1 MYVHMNSQDV
11 EDGGRRFQDSPA
23 SCSCSELALRQE
35 THKAAF
41 PSAGPLAILI
51 PCSIAKPRPT
61 QISTLVLTGCL
72 FACSWNTICN
82 LGSGETNTDVSAGKL
97 VNRGHGKETATSEI
111 EDEMQMFEAICS
123 LVWNTDNGATY
134 EGIKINMPQTSTCV
148 LVKEWSASH
157 VLQLL

>member
-11 EDGGRRFQDSPA
+11 EDGDRRFQDSPA

-41 PSAGPLAILI
+41 PSAGP
-51 PCSIAKPRPT
+51 PCHPDSMRHRKAQADTDFHTRPDR
-61 QISTLVLTGCL
+61 L

-134 EGIKINMPQTSTCV
+134 EGIKINMPQTNTCV